1 MENMEWKI
9 PFIDL
14 DTTSGKT
21 FHSICSKVN
30 SDKKQYLKYNKSVM
44 SRSITLLIYFYNIHV
59 CTYTRIQRVARL
71 IF

>member
-30 SDKKQYLKYNKSVM
+30 SDKKQNLKYNKSVM
-44 SRSITLLIYFYNIHV
+44 SRSITLLIYFYNI
-59 CTYTRIQRVARL
+59 CTYTVL
-71 IF
+71 EYNGWPD